1 MRLYLD
7 KNYFFLFIDDGL
19 YRIYNPI
26 LHLNFIVDLN
36 VINLLNNLKKFSEIQ
51 NFKKKY
57 LIIESTHF
65 SLYENMYSNPDFI
78 DHKQKKKYNKRNFD
92 ETIKFLIDKKIILK
106 NRNTKYNLNK
116 TNFFDRYKGNIN
128 EQIAFECTLRK
139 KQINKWWLNQKFNKK
154 GTLKETPYKYIQHSF
169 LIDYFKKN
177 LLNKKVLEIASGN
190 GYWCNLMSKYSKK
203 VYGLDYDKYYID
215 LSNQIHKNKNIK
227 FINLDICDQNL
238 IKNINTKFDYIFMI
252 DFYLFLFDEKFQKKL
267 FNKKNQIFRNI
278 AKLLNKNG
286 KILILDPHFFW
297 LMPQFGSLDN
307 SWGIF
312 SEYNEKYFRTNPT
325 LSESSKLFYESKLSI
340 NRIYEPVINKKYYNI
355 DNKRFNFFKKFPQWI
370 AYELVKNNEKN

>member
-1 MRLYLD
+1 
-7 KNYFFLFIDDGL
+7 
-19 YRIYNPI
+19 
-26 LHLNFIVDLN
+26 
-36 VINLLNNLKKFSEIQ
+36 
-51 NFKKKY
+51 
-57 LIIESTHF
+57 
-65 SLYENMYSNPDFI
+65 
-78 DHKQKKKYNKRNFD
+78 
-92 ETIKFLIDKKIILK
+92 
-106 NRNTKYNLNK
+106 
-116 TNFFDRYKGNIN
+116 
-128 EQIAFECTLRK
+128 
-139 KQINKWWLNQKFNKK
+139 
-154 GTLKETPYKYIQHSF
+154 
-169 LIDYFKKN
+169 
-177 LLNKKVLEIASGN
+177 
-190 GYWCNLMSKYSKK
+190 MSKYSKK